1 MDGRPRPGLPATN
14 PRLRHRRSVADV
26 TGPTTPRDARADLVL
41 ARTRLQSPPVV
52 PELRLHLADD
62 MDAVWSWL
70 QDELD
75 DGELPPPFW
84 AFAWLGGQAVAR
96 LVLDEPQR
104 VRGLR
109 VLDLATGSGLCAL
122 AARRA
127 GAAVVKAVDIDPY
140 ALVAAGLNAAENG
153 LEVDWRCVDL
163 LDEAAPAVDVVLAG
177 DVFYDAA
184 MSERVQPWLLA
195 ARRGGAQ
202 VLVGDPG
209 RHYLPQ
215 VLMTE
220 VAALDVPT
228 TRDLEGVEVK
238 RVRVYSLD

>member
-1 MDGRPRPGLPATN
+1 M
-14 PRLRHRRSVADV
+14 

-163 LDEAAPAVDVVLAG
+163 LDQASPAVDVVLAG
-177 DVFYDAA
+177 DVFYDAT

>member
-1 MDGRPRPGLPATN
+1 M
-14 PRLRHRRSVADV
+14 
-26 TGPTTPRDARADLVL
+26 L

-62 MDAVWSWL
+62 MDAAWSAL
-70 QDELD
+70 QEELD

-127 GAAVVKAVDIDPY
+127 GAAAVTAVDVDPY
-140 ALVAAGLNAAENG
+140 AVAAAQLNAAENG
-153 LEVDWRCVDL
+153 LEVDGRCADL
-163 LDEAAPAVDVVLAG
+163 LDEAPPPVDVVLAG

-184 MSERVQPWLLA
+184 MSDRVQPWLLA

-209 RHYLPQ
+209 RHYLPRA
-215 VLMTE
+215 LMTE

-238 RVRVYSLD
+238 RVRVFALD